1 MVSRGKCR
9 NLWTVLLCSS
19 VLLAG
24 CFGEDAEEVTFDED
38 DVLLS
43 DGLTSVDV
51 GGGSSV
57 GVVGGTS
64 GDSSASSEQVLSGLT
79 SPKRHSLVKRV
90 TQSLSQS
97 SPDGLETSQA
107 ELQSWFD
114 VVATKTGDGETSYRV
129 TYQRIRYS
137 HTLPGESLTYD
148 SAEPGANVPGTLIH
162 LSDLSRRGF
171 SFRTTGGGTSMELVD
186 VPSTVYSGEL
196 SGTGASDFVSDQIGL
211 VLLGV
216 ASGQQATAPSPRTRH
231 VTTPVSLDM
240 STRYSVKGTA
250 EGSITLDMLG
260 SVTAASS
267 PTRIQLTGGVVSV
280 DLGGGHAFGE
290 MTIDTS
296 SGVPV
301 RADWNCYIEIGMR
314 TESGDRIDQRK
325 HEVMTIRA
333 AKLVPE
339 ATSAGSSPLHRSEP
353 PQLQPAGVGP

>member
-9 NLWTVLLCSS
+9 TLWTVLLCSS
-19 VLLAG
+19 VILAG
-24 CFGEDAEEVTFDED
+24 CFGEGTEEVTFDED

-51 GGGSSV
+51 EV
-57 GVVGGTS
+57 GLA
-64 GDSSASSEQVLSGLT
+64 GDRGPASDQILSGLT
-79 SPKRHSLVKRV
+79 EPKRHTLVKRV
-90 TQSLSQS
+90 TQTLSQS

-114 VVATKTGDGETSYRV
+114 VLATKTVDGETSYRV

-137 HTLPGESLTYD
+137 HTLPGETLLYD
-148 SAEPGANVPGTLIH
+148 TAEPGTDVPGTLIH

-186 VPSTVYSGEL
+186 VPSTAYSGEL
-196 SGTGASDFVSDQIGL
+196 TGTGASDFVSDQIGL

-260 SVTAASS
+260 SVSSASG
-267 PTRIQLTGGVVSV
+267 PTRIQLAGGSVSV
-280 DLGGGHAFGE
+280 QLGGGHAFGE

-301 RADWNCYIEIGMR
+301 RADWNCYIEISMR

-325 HEVMTIRA
+325 HEMMTIRA
-333 AKLVPE
+333 AQSVPE
-339 ATSAGSSPLHRSEP
+339 ATSAGSTSLHRSEP
-353 PQLQPAGVGP
+353 PLLQPVGATP

>member
-1 MVSRGKCR
+1 MVIRGNCR
-9 NLWTVLLCSS
+9 TLWTVLLCSS
-19 VLLAG
+19 VILAG
-24 CFGEDAEEVTFDED
+24 CFGEGTDEVTFDEE

-51 GGGSSV
+51 EGGSAV
-57 GVVGGTS
+57 DRGP
-64 GDSSASSEQVLSGLT
+64 ASEQILSGLT
-79 SPKRHSLVKRV
+79 EPKRHSLVKRV
-90 TQSLSQS
+90 TQTLSQS
-97 SPDGLETSQA
+97 SPDGLETSEA

-129 TYQRIRYS
+129 TYQRIQYS
-137 HTLPGESLTYD
+137 HKLPGESLTYD
-148 SAEPGANVPGTLIH
+148 SAEPEVNVPGTLIH

-196 SGTGASDFVSDQIGL
+196 TGTGASDFVSDQIGM

-216 ASGQQATAPSPRTRH
+216 ASGRQSTAPSPRIRH
-231 VTTPVSLDM
+231 VATPVPLDM

-260 SVTAASS
+260 SVMSASS
-267 PTRIQLTGGVVSV
+267 PTRIQLAGVSV
-280 DLGGGHAFGE
+280 SVQLGGGHAFGE

-296 SGVPV
+296 SSVPV
-301 RADWNCYIEIGMR
+301 RADWNCYIEISMR

-325 HEVMTIRA
+325 HEMMMIRA
-333 AKLVPE
+333 AKSAPK
-339 ATSAGSSPLHRSEP
+339 ATSVGRTSLHRSEP
-353 PQLQPAGVGP
+353 PLLQPVDATP

>member
-1 MVSRGKCR
+1 
-9 NLWTVLLCSS
+9 
-19 VLLAG
+19 
-24 CFGEDAEEVTFDED
+24 
-38 DVLLS
+38 
-43 DGLTSVDV
+43 
-51 GGGSSV
+51 
-57 GVVGGTS
+57 
-64 GDSSASSEQVLSGLT
+64 
-79 SPKRHSLVKRV
+79 
-90 TQSLSQS
+90 
-97 SPDGLETSQA
+97 LETSEA

-114 VVATKTGDGETSYRV
+114 VVATKTVDGETSYRV
-129 TYQRIRYS
+129 TYQRIQYS
-137 HTLPGESLTYD
+137 HKLPGESLSYD
-148 SAEPGANVPGTLIH
+148 SAEPGPGVPGTLIH

-171 SFRTTGGGTSMELVD
+171 SFRTTGGGTSLELID

-196 SGTGASDFVSDQIGL
+196 TGTGASDFVSDQIGL

-260 SVTAASS
+260 SVSSASS
-267 PTRIQLTGGVVSV
+267 PTRIQLAGGSV
-280 DLGGGHAFGE
+280 LVNLGGGHAFGE

-301 RADWNCYIEIGMR
+301 RADWNCYIEISMR

-333 AKLVPE
+333 AQSVPE
-339 ATSAGSSPLHRSEP
+339 ATSAGPTSLHRSEP
-353 PQLQPAGVGP
+353 PLLQPVGATP